1 LSVLRQQQILIFGAL
16 ILFVEHQ
23 KVYLFESLFIIFI
36 KRFSAY

>member
-1 LSVLRQQQILIFGAL
+1 M
-16 ILFVEHQ
+16 LFVEQQ